1 MTEIVAQISR
11 HINDLIN
18 LGKILSIDSN
28 IEEMENKALA
38 WMKKNQSSYWRG
50 ADMQVVKWGVSRY
63 TLSSD
68 ENGQVH
74 NILCKNLRIPAFG

>member
-1 MTEIVAQISR
+1 MSLSFKPNLGVLIVMTEIVAQISR

-50 ADMQVVKWGVSRY
+50 ADMQVVMFSW
-63 TLSSD
+63 
-68 ENGQVH
+68 
-74 NILCKNLRIPAFG
+74 CKLQRF